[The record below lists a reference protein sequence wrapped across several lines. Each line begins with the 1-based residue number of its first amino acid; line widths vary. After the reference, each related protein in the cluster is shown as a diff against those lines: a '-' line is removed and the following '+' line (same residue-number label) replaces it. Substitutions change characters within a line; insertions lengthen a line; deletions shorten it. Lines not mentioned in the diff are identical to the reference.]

1 MRCVF
6 LGHRDCPDSIKAK
19 LRENIINLISE
30 KRASEFYVGNNG
42 RFDFIVQTVLY
53 ELAQE
58 GFCVPYRIILS
69 KIDEVAIVGHQDA
82 TLFPEELALGVPKFA
97 IYKRNE
103 WLLSHA
109 DILIS
114 YVVYEASNS
123 GRWLNKARKRGINI
137 INLA

>member
-6 LGHRDCPDSIKAK
+6 LGHRDCPDRIKAK

-30 KRASEFYVGNNG
+30 KGVSEFYVGNNG
-42 RFDFIVQTVLY
+42 RFYSMVQTVLY

-58 GFCVPYRIILS
+58 GFCVLYRIILS
-69 KIDEVAIVGHQDA
+69 KIDEVAIGGHQDA
-82 TLFPEELALGVPKFA
+82 TLFPEELALGVPRFA

-114 YVVYEASNS
+114 YVIYEASNS
-123 GRWLNKARKRGINI
+123 GGWLNKARKRGINI